1 MSAKPSYGLSSD
13 RPLSDRKQD
22 RLNRAAFADRIA
34 EILCGLRKGDGLVIG
49 IYGPWG
55 AGKTTVLNLIRANL
69 VKNDGIV
76 LRDFNP
82 WRLTDETE
90 ILRGFFSML
99 GDAIN
104 SSLSTPVEHLAKQ
117 AATWTRGVRRITRIA
132 GKFSKSA
139 QTVDELLA
147 QFGEVAAKGDS
158 VGLEELRARIVYH
171 LKRSDK
177 QIVVLID
184 DIDRLDK
191 QDTHALFR
199 LVKACADFPNVC
211 YVLAFDDVAVA
222 RAVGGRYGGGDTT
235 SGHAFLEKIIQVP
248 LKLPVATKQDL
259 RKLCFEQMDQVLEMT
274 GLKLTGEQMR
284 EFVMSFDRGAEI
296 RMTSPR
302 AVKRFTNGL
311 MFAVPPLL
319 GETNSVDLLL
329 VEALRTFYPEVYE
342 VVRHS
347 HSDFSGVEDDR
358 HQEADRKPRYVELL
372 EPVFRDMPDDDVNA
386 VKALLIDLFPRLAGA
401 YENAYPGTE
410 SLAYWSRERRIR
422 APEYCPRY
430 FAHSIPSDDLADA
443 EVESVIKMAA
453 LGDSDAVESRL
464 ASYFGGPK
472 ARNTIEKLRA
482 VEATVDP
489 QACEI
494 LVVAIARHAGLL
506 PNPLALFEP
515 LEPPARAAILISRLL
530 QRIADRAKRVDVMKR
545 VLAVVDPLWFG
556 LECLRWSY
564 VSDEPE
570 KQARNAL
577 SKLEIAEVRHVV
589 VDRIKARASNGTPL
603 FDVDVPQE
611 LRSLFAWRQ
620 AEGREP
626 VQAHLVGVFERD
638 PKQVALF
645 LQSHA
650 PMAWGDGPPSI
661 GDLRGNELREIDL
674 LIDLKTMEKWVRR
687 CCPGNLDEPG
697 WYFDEDTPVD
707 QRLAEQFMHVLNN
720 FEHPGDSSS
729 PGSVSDASPSE

>member
-1 MSAKPSYGLSSD
+1 
-13 RPLSDRKQD
+13 
-22 RLNRAAFADRIA
+22 
-34 EILCGLRKGDGLVIG
+34 
-49 IYGPWG
+49 
-55 AGKTTVLNLIRANL
+55 
-69 VKNDGIV
+69 
-76 LRDFNP
+76 
-82 WRLTDETE
+82 
-90 ILRGFFSML
+90 ML
-99 GDAIN
+99 ADAIN
-104 SSLSTPVEHLAKQ
+104 SSLSTTVEHLAQK
-117 AATWTRGVRRITRIA
+117 TGKWTRCGRKITRIA

-139 QTVDELLA
+139 QTVDELLE
-147 QFGEVAAKGDS
+147 QFGELAAKGDS
-158 VGLEELRARIVYH
+158 VGLEELRARIVHH

-177 QIVVLID
+177 RIVVLID

-191 QDTHALFR
+191 QETHVLFR

-211 YVLAFDDVAVA
+211 YVLAFDDAAVA
-222 RAVGGRYGGGDTT
+222 RAVGERYGGGDMT
-235 SGHAFLEKIIQVP
+235 SGHAFLEKIIQLP
-248 LKLPVATKQDL
+248 LKLPAATKEDL
-259 RKLCFEQMDQVLEMT
+259 RKLCFEQVDQVREVT
-274 GLKLTGEQMR
+274 GMKLTDDQIR

-296 RMTSPR
+296 RLTTPR

-319 GETNSVDLLL
+319 SETHPVDLLL
-329 VEALRTFYPEVYE
+329 VEALRAFYPEVYE
-342 VVRHS
+342 VVRHR
-347 HSDFSGVEDDR
+347 HSDFSGVHDDR

-372 EPVFRDMPDDDVNA
+372 EPVFRDMPGEDVNA

-401 YENAYPGTE
+401 YENTYHGTE
-410 SLAYWSRERRIR
+410 SLPNWSRERRIR

-430 FAHSIPSDDLADA
+430 FTHSIPSDDLADA

-453 LGDSDAVESRL
+453 LGDVDAVESRL

-472 ARNTIEKLRA
+472 ARRTIEKLRA

-515 LEPPARAAILISRLL
+515 VEPPARAAILISRLL
-530 QRIADRAKRVDVMKR
+530 QRIADRAERVAVMKR

-556 LECLRWSY
+556 VECLRWSF

-570 KQARNAL
+570 KQARNTL
-577 SKLEIAEVRHVV
+577 SKQEIEAVRHVV
-589 VDRIKARASNGTPL
+589 VDRIKARAANGMPL
-603 FDVDVPQE
+603 FHVDVPQE
-611 LRSLFAWRQ
+611 MRSLFAWRQ

-650 PMAWGDGPPSI
+650 PMAWGAGPPSL
-661 GDLRGNELREIDL
+661 GDLGGNELREIDF
-674 LIDLKTMEKWVRR
+674 LIDLKTMEEWVRR
-687 CCPGNLDEPG
+687 CCPGNFDEPG

-707 QRLAEQFMHVLNN
+707 QRLAEQFMYVLNK
-720 FEHPGDSSS
+720 FEHTGDSSTAR
-729 PGSVSDASPSE
+729 SVSDASPSE